1 VDDDKKEYW
10 HPTMQGVAGGYPR
23 SMYRCCGYT
32 DEELR
37 RPLIGV
43 VTAFLEA
50 HPGSRA
56 LQEQAAAVK
65 AGIWMA
71 GGTPVEFDTVAV
83 CDAVAQ
89 GPGMCYSLPSRELV
103 AAEIEIVTGAHP
115 FDGLVFLSC
124 CDKSAPGMLMGGV
137 RVDLPAIFL
146 PPGPMLARNEEGR
159 VLVLSDI
166 KEAMGELKAGKI
178 SPEEFDH
185 VERTA
190 CASLGVCSV
199 MGTGMTV
206 ACLEEVL
213 GLTLPGASTL
223 PAVDSRRLALA
234 KETGM
239 RAVSLV
245 KEGKKISRFITPSA
259 MENAI
264 KFLLAIGGSSNGV
277 LHLTALA
284 YEMGMDLPLQHFDDL
299 SRKTPCLG
307 RFKPA
312 GNLTPVDLDEAGGV
326 RAVLKEMSPLLDL
339 SVPWVTGKTL
349 AEELKNVEVK
359 RRDVIRPLKEP
370 LMPEGGLAV
379 LTGNLAPQGS
389 IVKQSAVN
397 PKMLVHR
404 GPARVC
410 NCEEEVRDLMLS
422 GRVRSGDVLV
432 IRYEG
437 PKGGP
442 GMREMSIPAALL
454 VGMGLGDSV
463 AMITD
468 GRYSGATRGPC
479 IGHVSPEAAEGGP
492 ISLVQEGDSIY
503 IDIPQRKLEL
513 EVSPAELEKRR
524 RAWQNPKP
532 AAAKGFL
539 GMYARQVSSAD
550 RGAVILGKG

>member
-1 VDDDKKEYW
+1 MDEGNQEYG
-10 HPTMQGVAGGYPR
+10 HPTMRGVTGGYPR

-43 VTAFLEA
+43 VTAFFEA

-56 LQEQAAAVK
+56 LMEQVAAVK
-65 AGIWMA
+65 AGIWMG
-71 GGTPVEFDTVAV
+71 GGTPVEFHTVAV
-83 CDAVAQ
+83 CDAIAQ
-89 GPGMCYSLPSRELV
+89 GPGMSYSLPSRELV
-103 AAEIEIVTGAHP
+103 AAEIEIMTGAHP

-124 CDKSAPGMLMGGV
+124 CDKSAPGMLMGAV
-137 RVDLPAIFL
+137 RAGLPAIFL
-146 PPGPMLARNEEGR
+146 PPGPMLPRREEDR
-159 VLVLSDI
+159 VLVVSDI
-166 KEAMGELKAGKI
+166 KEAMGELKAGRI
-178 SPEEFDH
+178 SPAEFDH
-185 VERTA
+185 IERTS
-190 CASLGVCSV
+190 CASLGVCAV
-199 MGTGMTV
+199 MGTGMTI

-223 PAVDSRRLALA
+223 PAVDSRRPALA
-234 KETGM
+234 KETGGM
-239 RAVSLV
+239 AVTLV
-245 KEGKKISRFITPSA
+245 REGKKPSQFLTPA
-259 MENAI
+259 ALDNAI
-264 KFLLAIGGSSNGV
+264 RFLLAVGGSSNGV

-284 YEMGMDLPLQHFDDL
+284 YELGMDLPLQHFDDL
-299 SRKTPCLG
+299 SRKTPCLA

-326 RAVLKEMSPLLDL
+326 RAVLKELSPHLDL
-339 SVPWVTGKTL
+339 SVPWVSGKNL
-349 AEELKNVEVK
+349 GQELKDAGVK
-359 RRDVIRPLKEP
+359 RREVIRPLRDP

-379 LTGNLAPQGS
+379 LTGSLAPRGS

-410 NCEEEVRDLMLS
+410 NCEEEVRELMLS
-422 GRVRSGDVLV
+422 GRVRAGDVLV

-463 AMITD
+463 AMVTD

-492 ISLVQEGDSIY
+492 IAFVQEGDSIS
-503 IDIPQRKLEL
+503 IDIPRRRLEL
-513 EVSPAELEKRR
+513 EVAPEELERRR

-532 AAAKGFL
+532 VKTSGFL

-550 RGAVILGKG
+550 QGAVILR